1 MVFDMKKSLLILALL
16 FIAVTSAP
24 ESFAQ
29 NAGYSAYCVAVI
41 DGDTI
46 KVKTK
51 GTEQKIRLYGID
63 CPELDQPFGSQ
74 AKNKTKKLIQNK
86 RVKIQVLDKDRYGRL
101 VALVSTKTFILQEEL
116 LKSGLAV
123 VYPMFCK
130 MPICSKWQQLEE
142 QAKEQKKGIW
152 KSKHTAFP
160 WEWRKK

>member
-1 MVFDMKKSLLILALL
+1 MIIKKILLLIILL
-16 FIAVTSAP
+16 LVFASAP

-46 KVKTK
+46 QVKTK
-51 GTEQKIRLYGID
+51 GGQQRIRLYGID
-63 CPELDQPFGSQ
+63 CPELGQPFGSQ

-86 RVKIQVLDKDRYGRL
+86 RVKILVLDKDRYGRL
-101 VALVSTKTFILQEEL
+101 VALVSTKAFIVQEEL

-142 QAKEQKKGIW
+142 QAKEQKKGMW
-152 KSKHTAFP
+152 KMENNTFP

>member
-1 MVFDMKKSLLILALL
+1 MDIKNVLL
-16 FIAVTSAP
+16 FVILLSIFCVP